1 MAVDKATKEQD
12 ELELYQIDDK
22 AIVPFFQKH
31 LEELRQFIHDHQ
43 CNDHLCLL
51 VLLKQFIRTYR
62 MPFNMQRYMEVQR
75 TFIQRS
81 LHDKIQDRQQA
92 VSHWIQEF
100 AGRHRNRMIQLQC
113 LYLDRVKDRLLPEI
127 EKLLE
132 NRIDHLQ
139 EKLGE
144 NKTEPQS
151 TPSNE
156 SQQKNRKDEQRD
168 TKKEKGL
175 GKRKRR

>member
-1 MAVDKATKEQD
+1 MAVDEATKIQD

-31 LEELRQFIHDHQ
+31 LEELRQFIREHEQ
-43 CNDHLCLL
+43 NHLCLL

-132 NRIDHLQ
+132 QRIDHLQ
-139 EKLGE
+139 EKL
-144 NKTEPQS
+144 
-151 TPSNE
+151 
-156 SQQKNRKDEQRD
+156 DEQKSEQAPHD
-168 TKKEKGL
+168 STNP
-175 GKRKRR
+175 

>member
-31 LEELRQFIHDHQ
+31 LEELCEFIRDHQ
-43 CNDHLCLL
+43 QKDHLCLL

-81 LHDKIQDRQQA
+81 LHDKIQDRQLA

-113 LYLDRVKDRLLPEI
+113 LYLDRVKERLLLKSKSCLHSALTTCKKSLVKMAGKI
-127 EKLLE
+127 IILRLR
-132 NRIDHLQ
+132 RIRRSYYTSLH
-139 EKLGE
+139 
-144 NKTEPQS
+144 TS
-151 TPSNE
+151 
-156 SQQKNRKDEQRD
+156 
-168 TKKEKGL
+168 KKVKQW
-175 GKRKRR
+175 

>member
-1 MAVDKATKEQD
+1 MAVDEATKKQD

-43 CNDHLCLL
+43 QNNLCLL

-113 LYLDRVKDRLLPEI
+113 LYLDRVKERLLPEI
-127 EKLLE
+127 EKMLE

-144 NKTEPQS
+144 QNSEQAPHDS
-151 TPSNE
+151 SNP
-156 SQQKNRKDEQRD
+156 
-168 TKKEKGL
+168 
-175 GKRKRR
+175 

>member
-1 MAVDKATKEQD
+1 MAVDEATKKQD

-31 LEELRQFIHDHQ
+31 LEELRQFIRNHQ
-43 CNDHLCLL
+43 QNNLCLL

-113 LYLDRVKDRLLPEI
+113 LYLDRVKERLLPEI
-127 EKLLE
+127 EKMLE

-144 NKTEPQS
+144 QNSEQAPHDS
-151 TPSNE
+151 SNP
-156 SQQKNRKDEQRD
+156 
-168 TKKEKGL
+168 
-175 GKRKRR
+175 